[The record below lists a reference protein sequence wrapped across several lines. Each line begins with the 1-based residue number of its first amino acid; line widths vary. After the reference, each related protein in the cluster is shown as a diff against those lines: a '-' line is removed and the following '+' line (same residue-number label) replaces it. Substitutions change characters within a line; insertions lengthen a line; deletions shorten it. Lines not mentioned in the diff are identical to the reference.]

1 MEAVITKVL
10 VAVVVILEPGHE
22 THWDEMHRHIFT
34 VIRAQLSVV
43 MLSLVGW
50 SVVQLK
56 VALLEWPEELSVEQL
71 SVSVSQVEEME
82 TEAGTKLVPV
92 IVQEV
97 MSVVPVAGR

>member
-1 MEAVITKVL
+1 MEAVITKAP

-97 MSVVPVAGR
+97 MSVVPVVGS